1 MSAAGRAATAE
12 HGSPPVPAP
21 RSAFGRLVVG
31 MNAIGSVWILGLV
44 LLVTCDALSRSFF
57 AHPIAGVT
65 EMVQISILGIVF
77 LQLADAIRRGK
88 LTRSDSFLS
97 LLRKRYPAATDAIEG
112 LFCVLGAVYMALA
125 LWGTLPLLTEAFERD
140 FYLGNQ
146 GVFTVIVWPIKAV
159 TVLGL
164 GVCLIEFSRQA
175 WQALRQ
181 VGRC

>member
-1 MSAAGRAATAE
+1 MSAAGRPVTAD
-12 HGSPPVPAP
+12 HGSPPVPVP
-21 RSAFGRLVVG
+21 RTVFGRLVVG

-44 LLVTCDALSRSFF
+44 LLVTADALSRSFF

-65 EMVQISILGIVF
+65 EMVQISVLGIVF

-97 LLRKRYPAATDAIEG
+97 LLHKRSPAATHVVEA

-125 LWGTLPLLTEAFERD
+125 LWGTVPLLTEAYERD

-146 GVFTVIVWPIKAV
+146 GLFTVIVWPIKAI

-164 GVCLIEFSRQA
+164 AMCLIEFSRQA
-175 WQALRQ
+175 WQAVRQ